1 MLGYR
6 LMPKVCNNWREA
18 LFMGY
23 FAPIGEFKLVEP
35 FETRLI
41 IVFKAL
47 EQFHMSNMLA
57 DCSQIL
63 GKVMPKLII

>member
-23 FAPIGEFKLVEP
+23 FAPIDTWL
-35 FETRLI
+35 TI
-41 IVFKAL
+41 ASKAL

-63 GKVMPKLII
+63 VKVIPK